1 MNIKAM
7 KAKILILFLIALIT
21 NSCNKNTYTT
31 SPQLTFKSV
40 NATTITQGGLIS
52 FNIQFTDKEGDVQDS
67 IWILRVSK
75 ICPGS
80 FPAVYQY
87 AMPSFTPTKD
97 LKGIIELDFS
107 YNQTGTGYPTLSG
120 CGVKNDT
127 SYFKFWIK
135 DNAGHVS
142 DTVSSPNITFLK

>member
-1 MNIKAM
+1 M
-7 KAKILILFLIALIT
+7 KAKILILFVIALIT

-40 NATTITQGGLIS
+40 NSTSFTNGDIVS

-80 FPAVYQY
+80 FASLYPYS
-87 AMPSFTPTKD
+87 MPQFTPTKD
-97 LKGIIELDFS
+97 LKGIIEIDFR
-107 YNQTGTGYPTLSG
+107 YNQYNTGYPSLSG

-135 DNAGHVS
+135 DNAGNVS
-142 DTVSSPNITFLK
+142 DTVSSPSIAFLK